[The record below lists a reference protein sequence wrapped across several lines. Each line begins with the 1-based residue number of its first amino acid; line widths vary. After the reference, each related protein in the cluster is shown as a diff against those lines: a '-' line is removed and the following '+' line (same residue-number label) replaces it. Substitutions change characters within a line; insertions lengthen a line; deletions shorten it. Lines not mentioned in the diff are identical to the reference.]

1 MEGLIGKKIGMTQVF
16 TEDGK
21 RVCVTVIEV
30 GPCPVVQVKTMEK
43 DGYVAAQ
50 LGFGEQKLWKDPE
63 ADKEAHD
70 GRRARNRITKAE
82 SGHLTKTGGLTKG
95 VRILKE
101 FKPEAGEEVK
111 VGDVLTVE
119 NFKGVKYVDVTGV
132 TKGKGFAG
140 VLKRYGFAGGNM
152 THGGHSKRRTGGLAA
167 RDLPGWIEKGKK
179 MPGHMGDVNR
189 KNINLEVVQ
198 IRPEDNAIL
207 VKGSIPGARN
217 GFVFVRKSLKNA
229 ALAFKAAKKG
239 AK

>member
-1 MEGLIGKKIGMTQVF
+1 MEGLIGKKIGMTQVYDA
-16 TEDGK
+16 EGK

-30 GPCPVVQVKTMEK
+30 GPCPVVQVKTAEK

-50 LGFGEQKLWKDPE
+50 LGFGTQKVQRLS
-63 ADKEAHD
+63 
-70 GRRARNRITKAE
+70 KAE
-82 SGHLTKTGGLTKG
+82 AGHLKKTGGLEGG
-95 VRILKE
+95 VRVLKE
-101 FKPEAGEEVK
+101 FAPDAGEEVK
-111 VGDVLTVE
+111 VGDVLTVK
-119 NFKGVKYVDVTGV
+119 NFEGCKYVDVTGV
-132 TKGKGFAG
+132 TKGRGFAG
-140 VLKRYGFAGGNM
+140 VLKRYNFAGGNM

-189 KNINLEVVQ
+189 KAVNLEVVQ

-217 GFVFVRKSLKNA
+217 GTVIVRKSLKNNVI
-229 ALAFKAAKKG
+229 AFKAQKG

>member
-16 TEDGK
+16 DADGK
-21 RVCVTVIEV
+21 RTCVTVIEV
-30 GPCPVVQVKTMEK
+30 GPCPVVQLKTLEK
-43 DGYVAAQ
+43 DGYEAAQ
-50 LGFGEQKLWKDPE
+50 LGFGTQKAVRVAKAQQKHFEKAGVECARVLKEFALDE
-63 ADKEAHD
+63 ADKE
-70 GRRARNRITKAE
+70 
-82 SGHLTKTGGLTKG
+82 L
-95 VRILKE
+95 
-101 FKPEAGEEVK
+101 K
-111 VGDVLTVE
+111 VGDNVTVA
-119 NFKGVKYVDVTGV
+119 NFEGVKYVDVTGV

-140 VLKRYGFAGGNM
+140 VIKRYGFAGGNM

-189 KNINLEVVQ
+189 KAVNLEVVQ

-217 GFVFVRKSLKNA
+217 GIVIIRKSLKNNVIA
-229 ALAFKAAKKG
+229 YKAQKG